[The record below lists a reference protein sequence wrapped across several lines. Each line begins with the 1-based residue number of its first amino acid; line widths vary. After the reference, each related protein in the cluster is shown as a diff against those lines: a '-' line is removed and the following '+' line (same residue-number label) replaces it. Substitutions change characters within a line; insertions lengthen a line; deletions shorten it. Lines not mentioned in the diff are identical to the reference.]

1 MHKKPTDYFQYT
13 DFLSQYN
20 KFRITPRPPPT
31 PTSTNSSSH
40 PPQPSSPS
48 IHSYSELYTTKQE
61 LHNCQL
67 FLNEATNNF
76 TLLDTKYKHDIQTM
90 QTALNVQKCQYEQM
104 LSEMKS
110 KHTNNIKRIA

>member
-20 KFRITPRPPPT
+20 KFRITPRPPQT
-31 PTSTNSSSH
+31 PTSTNPSSH

-67 FLNEATNNF
+67 FLTEATNNF
-76 TLLDTKYKHDIQTM
+76 NLENALTKTSKTTSLYLTPNTNTTYKPCKLH
-90 QTALNVQKCQYEQM
+90 
-104 LSEMKS
+104 
-110 KHTNNIKRIA
+110 